1 MFIRKELIVKSL
13 FISFI
18 FMVMFMLFAC
28 QSPESSNQPSQ
39 NLTDDSFLKGEVQYV
54 IDGDTFEVK
63 LENGDSER
71 VRAILVN
78 TPETCHKSSPAD
90 CQADPYGE
98 EAADFTRKLLDG
110 QTVYLEQDVEE
121 RDSYDRML
129 AYVYLEDGSM
139 YQELILEEGLAEIM
153 AIKPNIKYQS
163 SLESIEQKA
172 KTQHL
177 NLWSD

>member
-1 MFIRKELIVKSL
+1 MLIHKELIVKSL

-18 FMVMFMLFAC
+18 FTVMFMLFGC
-28 QSPESSNQPSQ
+28 SSDVSNQSSQ
-39 NLTDDSFLKGEVQYV
+39 DLTDDSYLRGEVQYV

-63 LENGDSER
+63 LDNGDSER

-78 TPETCHKSSPAD
+78 TPETCHKTSPAD

-98 EAADFTRKLLDG
+98 EAKDFTRNLLDG
-110 QTVYLEQDVEE
+110 QTVYLEHDVEE
-121 RDSYDRML
+121 RDPYGRML

-163 SLESIEQKA
+163 SFEAIEQKA